1 MDFYDPQTIKKA
13 DRRAMDD
20 IGIPG
25 MVLMENAGRNAVD
38 ILMKEY
44 NLSSV
49 CILVGPGNNG
59 GDGLVIARHL
69 MLNKIDVIVI
79 SAITT
84 TSFSGDSAINLKVAK
99 SLGIQIYSSS
109 EILDEDIHGMICS
122 SDICVD
128 ALLGTGSKGCPRGEC
143 ARIISLIPPKTPVV
157 SVDIPSGIDPL
168 NGQVY
173 SPCIKSVLTITM
185 LAPKTG
191 LGLMPAARY
200 SGNLKV
206 ADIGVPKDTVLVVP
220 PRIIGVTESD
230 VRRNLPER
238 PLDMHKGQ
246 RGNVTAIGGAPEYRG
261 SLALTALGC
270 LRTGAGL
277 VFTLS
282 SIDAQNTISSFL
294 PEVITWG
301 FSFDKADILTESFF
315 PRIKLLEER
324 SDSMVIGPGLGR
336 NPSTTRLVTRL
347 WNEVNTP
354 IVLDADA
361 LFSLSEI
368 EGEMLRREN
377 VVLTPH
383 EGEASRLLG
392 TDIGTVKKDR
402 LGCVRE
408 LATRWGVVLLKGY
421 HTLIDDGIRTA
432 VILGGNQSL
441 AIPGSGDVLSGIIS
455 SLLAGGVEPFEAAY
469 TGAWLHA
476 RAGDELAGIV
486 GLDGIISRELAD
498 RIPVIVNR
506 LRLLSVNDIMSTLK
520 G

>member
-1 MDFYDPQTIKKA
+1 MDFYDPETIRKA
-13 DRRAMDD
+13 DRRAISE

-38 ILMKEY
+38 ILIKEY
-44 NLSSV
+44 TLLSSV

-59 GDGLVIARHL
+59 GDGLVMARHL
-69 MLNKIDVIVI
+69 MLKNVDVVVI

-84 TSFSGDSAINLKVAK
+84 ASFSGDSAINLRIAK
-99 SLGIQIYSSS
+99 SLGIQIYSSPD
-109 EILDEDIHGMICS
+109 ILDEDIHEMICS
-122 SDICVD
+122 SDLCVD
-128 ALLGTGSKGCPRGEC
+128 ALLGSGSKGCPRGEC
-143 ARIISLIPPKTPVV
+143 ARLISLIPPKIPVV

-168 NGQVY
+168 TGQVY
-173 SPCIKSVLTITM
+173 SPCVNSVLTITM

-191 LGLMPAARY
+191 LGLMPAAQY

-206 ADIGVPKDTVLVVP
+206 ADIGVPKHAVIITP
-220 PRIIGVTESD
+220 PRLTGFTENNA
-230 VRRNLPER
+230 RKNLPER

-246 RGNVTAIGGAPEYRG
+246 RGNVIAIGGAPEYRG

-282 SIDAQNTISSFL
+282 SISAQNTVSSFL

-301 FSFDKADILTESFF
+301 FPFDEPQILTDNLLH
-315 PRIKLLEER
+315 RIKLLEER
-324 SDSMVIGPGLGR
+324 SDSIVIGPGLGR
-336 NPSTTRLVTRL
+336 NLATKRLVTRL

-354 IVLDADA
+354 LVLDADA
-361 LFSLSEI
+361 LFLLSEI
-368 EGEMLRREN
+368 EGEMPRREN

-383 EGEASRLLG
+383 EGEASRLLR
-392 TDIGTVKKDR
+392 TDIATVRKDR
-402 LGCVRE
+402 LGSVRE

-455 SLLAGGVEPFEAAY
+455 SLMAGGVEPFEAAC

-476 RAGDELAGIV
+476 RAGDELSVIS
-486 GLDGIISRELAD
+486 GLDGVIARELAE
-498 RIPVIVNR
+498 RIPGIVNR
-506 LRLLSVNDIMSTLK
+506 LRLLSENEIYLS
-520 G
+520 

>member
-1 MDFYDPQTIKKA
+1 
-13 DRRAMDD
+13 
-20 IGIPG
+20 
-25 MVLMENAGRNAVD
+25 
-38 ILMKEY
+38 
-44 NLSSV
+44 
-49 CILVGPGNNG
+49 
-59 GDGLVIARHL
+59 
-69 MLNKIDVIVI
+69 
-79 SAITT
+79 
-84 TSFSGDSAINLKVAK
+84 
-99 SLGIQIYSSS
+99 
-109 EILDEDIHGMICS
+109 
-122 SDICVD
+122 
-128 ALLGTGSKGCPRGEC
+128 
-143 ARIISLIPPKTPVV
+143 
-157 SVDIPSGIDPL
+157 
-168 NGQVY
+168 
-173 SPCIKSVLTITM
+173 
-185 LAPKTG
+185 
-191 LGLMPAARY
+191 
-200 SGNLKV
+200 
-206 ADIGVPKDTVLVVP
+206 
-220 PRIIGVTESD
+220 
-230 VRRNLPER
+230 
-238 PLDMHKGQ
+238 
-246 RGNVTAIGGAPEYRG
+246 
-261 SLALTALGC
+261 
-270 LRTGAGL
+270 
-277 VFTLS
+277 
-282 SIDAQNTISSFL
+282 
-294 PEVITWG
+294 
-301 FSFDKADILTESFF
+301 
-315 PRIKLLEER
+315 
-324 SDSMVIGPGLGR
+324 MVIGPGLGR

>member
-1 MDFYDPQTIKKA
+1 MDFYDPQTIRKA
-13 DRRAMDD
+13 DSRAISE

-25 MVLMENAGRNAVD
+25 MVLMENAGRNAVE

-44 NLSSV
+44 KLLSSV

-59 GDGLVIARHL
+59 GDGLVMARHF
-69 MLNKIDVIVI
+69 MLKKVDVVVI
-79 SAITT
+79 SAIKT
-84 TSFSGDSAINLKVAK
+84 TSFRGDSAINLKIAK
-99 SLGIQIYSSS
+99 SLGIQIYSSP

-122 SDICVD
+122 SDLCVD

-143 ARIISLIPPKTPVV
+143 SRIISLIPPRIPVV

-173 SPCIKSVLTITM
+173 SPCINSVLTITM

-206 ADIGVPKDTVLVVP
+206 ADIGVPKDRVLIAP
-220 PRIIGVTESD
+220 PRIIDFTENNA
-230 VRRNLPER
+230 RRNLPER

-282 SIDAQNTISSFL
+282 SIDAQNTVSSFL

-301 FSFDKADILTESFF
+301 FPFDEPETLTDNLMH
-315 PRIKLLEER
+315 RVKLLEER

-336 NPSTTRLVTRL
+336 NLSTLRLVTRV
-347 WNEVNTP
+347 WNEVNIP

-361 LFSLSEI
+361 LFLLSEI

-392 TDIGTVKKDR
+392 TDIGTVRKDR

-408 LATRWGVVLLKGY
+408 LSTRWGVVLLKGY
-421 HTLIDDGIRTA
+421 HTLIDDGVRTA

-455 SLLAGGVEPFEAAY
+455 SLLAGGVQPFEAAC

-476 RAGDELAGIV
+476 RAGDELSVIA
-486 GLDGIISRELAD
+486 GLDGVIARELAE
-498 RIPVIVNR
+498 RIPGIVNR
-506 LRLLSVNDIMSTLK
+506 LRLLSANEI
-520 G
+520 